1 MSFVMNEKGTAYAP
15 GHFLAH
21 PEDVARETCTVKAN
35 HANVKTAANG
45 GKYVPAGSVI
55 PANDATA
62 AGILYEDVDVSSGD
76 MPGSIV
82 TRGTVYEDK
91 ITPSVETA
99 AKTALKGISFVTSTP
114 AVTRPY

>member
-1 MSFVMNEKGTAYAP
+1 MSFIMAETGVIYAP
-15 GHFLAH
+15 GYFLVH
-21 PEDVARETCTVKAN
+21 PEDVTRETCTVKAT

-55 PANDATA
+55 PANGATA
-62 AGILYEDVDVSSGD
+62 VGILYEDVDVSSGD

-82 TRGTVYEDK
+82 TRGAVYEDK
-91 ITPSVETA
+91 ISPAVDTA
-99 AKTALKGISFVTSTP
+99 AKTALKGITFVTSTP